1 MKLDPLLLRAQPL
14 HAATPAPWPAR
25 DAEHLLVHGAQMA
38 ALEQQ
43 LFASGLPV
51 EALMEKAAL
60 AVVARLVE
68 QHGDTLERQGAMV
81 LVGPGHNGGDG
92 LVVARELELRGLKV
106 AIWSPFER
114 HKPLTASHLRHAQ
127 WLGIPRLS
135 APPDPAG
142 EALWIDALFGTG
154 QRQAPPAP
162 LLALLA
168 ERERRQPRRLV
179 AIDVPTGLCADRGQC
194 LGTGAARALRTY
206 SLGLRKTGLIQDPAL
221 EWVGQLERIDLGLPG
236 ALLAQLPPE
245 QPLALSAADL
255 DGAPWPQPAAAAG
268 KYGRGRL
275 LLVAGSQ
282 RYMGAAALVMAGA
295 SASGCGSVQAALP
308 EQLATTFWYVAPQV
322 VLRLRLPC
330 GPAGG
335 LELAA
340 LAELDAGRLDA
351 IVLGPGLGGGDD
363 GEARGDGQAWE
374 WLQQFQGLLLLDAD
388 GLNRLARLGDAA
400 IPWLGQRRGP
410 TWLTPHQGEFARL
423 FPRFAELPPLE
434 AAAAAAQASG
444 AAVLLKGAHTV
455 VAGPQAGGSAA
466 RWQLRTAAAAAARAG
481 LGDVLAGYAGGL
493 GAMAMAYGNGAPA
506 SLLAAIAL
514 AHACAGAR
522 LARQGP
528 GCASPPAVAASLATI
543 GPSTT

>member
-1 MKLDPLLLRAQPL
+1 M
-14 HAATPAPWPAR
+14 
-25 DAEHLLVHGAQMA
+25 
-38 ALEQQ
+38 
-43 LFASGLPV
+43 
-51 EALMEKAAL
+51 
-60 AVVARLVE
+60 
-68 QHGDTLERQGAMV
+68 
-81 LVGPGHNGGDG
+81 
-92 LVVARELELRGLKV
+92 
-106 AIWSPFER
+106 
-114 HKPLTASHLRHAQ
+114 
-127 WLGIPRLS
+127 
-135 APPDPAG
+135 
-142 EALWIDALFGTG
+142 
-154 QRQAPPAP
+154 
-162 LLALLA
+162 
-168 ERERRQPRRLV
+168 
-179 AIDVPTGLCADRGQC
+179 
-194 LGTGAARALRTY
+194 
-206 SLGLRKTGLIQDPAL
+206 
-221 EWVGQLERIDLGLPG
+221 
-236 ALLAQLPPE
+236 
-245 QPLALSAADL
+245 
-255 DGAPWPQPAAAAG
+255 
-268 KYGRGRL
+268 
-275 LLVAGSQ
+275 
-282 RYMGAAALVMAGA
+282 
-295 SASGCGSVQAALP
+295 
-308 EQLATTFWYVAPQV
+308 
-322 VLRLRLPC
+322 
-330 GPAGG
+330 
-335 LELAA
+335 ELAA

-388 GLNRLARLGDAA
+388 GLNRLARMGDAA

-444 AAVLLKGAHTV
+444 AAVLLKGARTV
-455 VAGPQAGGSAA
+455 VAGPQGGGSAA